1 MKAVLKEEII
11 EKIRPVRLFIFDV
24 DGVLTDGRIIYND
37 AGQETKFFDV
47 RDGHGIKLLMRAGI
61 EVGILSARE
70 SNVVKYRADN
80 LGIELVYLGRKD
92 KLSAFEEILQ
102 SKSIT
107 PKEIAYM
114 GDDIIDL
121 PVIKRAGFSATV
133 ADGVEEVKAMADYVA
148 AKKGG
153 RGAVREVAEVV
164 LKAKGKWDEIMS
176 HYLR

>member
-1 MKAVLKEEII
+1 MI

-37 AGQETKFFDV
+37 SGQETKFFDV

-92 KLSAFEEILQ
+92 KLSAFEEILK

-121 PVIKRAGFSATV
+121 PVIKRVGFSATV
-133 ADGVEEVKAMADYVA
+133 ADGVDEVKAMADYVA